1 MFLQRCRTTRQRMV
15 MTFAEGKKDK
25 KQPKADVTTSAAGS
39 DKPGVVFK
47 RSNVYQTT
55 YNIKTQAEPKV
66 LQKVVEFLV
75 TKTANPMQAYGRN
88 DKPFLAAGHLK
99 TAVPGE
105 TLLHAHLDRDN
116 SMVYSI
122 NGRNPTVIKLYGI
135 FNHAELGTGDPANIR
150 KQQAMGD
157 RLRNMRFD

>member
-1 MFLQRCRTTRQRMV
+1 MQKCKYTQQNTA
-15 MTFAEGKKDK
+15 MTFSEGKKDK
-25 KQPKADVTTSAAGS
+25 KQPKAD
-39 DKPGVVFK
+39 DKPSAGRPGVEFK
-47 RSNVYQTT
+47 RSNVYQAV
-55 YNIKTQAEPKV
+55 YDAKVQAEPKLV
-66 LQKVVEFLV
+66 QKVAEFTV
-75 TKTANPMQAYGRN
+75 TKMANPMQAYGRN